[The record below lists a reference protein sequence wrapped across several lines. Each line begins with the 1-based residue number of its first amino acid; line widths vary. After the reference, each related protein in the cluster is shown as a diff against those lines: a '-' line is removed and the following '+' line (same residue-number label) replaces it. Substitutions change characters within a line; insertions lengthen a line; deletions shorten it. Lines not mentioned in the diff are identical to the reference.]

1 MPENKSPFLPG
12 GDSPVKFFLKE
23 FPERDCSLLILG
35 NGFPQLVPFFVDAG
49 FSSVKA
55 ASDDNTEVF
64 EYKANTPKEKQI
76 PSLCVDY
83 ASLDY
88 KDESFDHVF
97 CQATLTLSGRNKLIK
112 QIRRVLK
119 PGGHLTT
126 SEILCNKKPA
136 PTFLNDIW
144 AESGQDPLYTDEF
157 EPYYTSRG
165 FIIKSSAD
173 FTNDL
178 DEFYIKSYKLLESSL
193 KSLPAD
199 KRVQFRKDFV
209 QEKHEITSL
218 VKGGALKYMNLKTM
232 ILQKL

>member
-12 GDSPVKFFLKE
+12 GDSPVKFFLNE
-23 FPERDCSLLILG
+23 FPERNGSLLLLG
-35 NGFPQLVPFFVDAG
+35 NGFPQLVSYFIDAG
-49 FSSVKA
+49 FSSIIG
-55 ASDDNTEVF
+55 ASNENTEIF

-88 KDESFDHVF
+88 DKESFDHVF
-97 CQATLTLSGRNKLIK
+97 CQATLTLAGRNKLIRE
-112 QIRRVLK
+112 IRRVLK
-119 PGGHLTT
+119 PGGFLTT

-157 EPYYTSRG
+157 EAYYTSRS
-165 FIIKSSAD
+165 FKIKNSAD

-218 VKGGALKYMNLKTM
+218 VKGGALKYMNFKTM
-232 ILQKL
+232 ILQKP